1 MPLHVTDTR
10 LAACLDT
17 LGFDHGRLNVTI
29 HAQTRETQ
37 VEVVFENPSSKFPQ
51 LDARQIV
58 NHWKASRF
66 LKPLI
71 TDAGVMP
78 ANPMHMLA
86 VMMRAQKSYD
96 AYLKLQREGGH
107 LQLRSAPCSTPLF
120 YEVIHHSSFVTRH
133 SSNGTHPLED
143 LALAACLGPL
153 GIGLVT
159 LRGSPGQRRYELDA
173 LGLPLLDSAGQLT
186 RYRTADL
193 IRFAATGERR
203 LALEDVNPHHP
214 LVIAYDSMQSRSHLK
229 RQIETAKA
237 SLLITAGDGT
247 AKQALIALNYK
258 GHVGQ
263 TVARHFK
270 APPGSLGI

>member
-71 TDAGVMP
+71 TDAGVIP
-78 ANPMHMLA
+78 ADPMHMLA
-86 VMMRAQKSYD
+86 VMMRAQESYD

-107 LQLRSAPCSTPLF
+107 LQLRGNTPGDAPLF
-120 YEVIHHSSFVTRH
+120 YDVVYHTAHITRA
-133 SSNGTHPLED
+133 SATQPLED

-173 LGLPLLDSAGQLT
+173 LGLPILDSAGQLT

-193 IRFAATGERR
+193 IRLAATGERR

-263 TVARHFK
+263 AVARHFK